1 MCVYRFHH
9 QGEPSAHAELDRD
22 LAKHWL
28 KEQGRMTD
36 LHQEF
41 ERSHLYHKAR
51 IDRRSADALLGVTAG
66 LVADGN
72 INQMEAEFLKTW
84 IETHLLQL
92 EDPVVNILYQ
102 RLASMLSDGVLDA
115 EESAELLEMLH
126 QFSGISVGSP
136 QRPSSVSSLP
146 LNNPA
151 PTLEWQDRTF
161 LFTGVMAYG
170 PRKECELLVVER
182 GGLIGNSVSKKVHF
196 LVVGSVGNEQW
207 LHSSYGTKIK
217 KAVELRNSGIPIAII
232 SETHWQQVLFG

>member
-1 MCVYRFHH
+1 
-9 QGEPSAHAELDRD
+9 
-22 LAKHWL
+22 
-28 KEQGRMTD
+28 MTD

-41 ERSHLYHKAR
+41 ERSHLFHKAR

-72 INQMEAEFLKTW
+72 INQMEAAFLKTW

-136 QRPSSVSSLP
+136 QRPSAVSSLP

-151 PTLEWQDRTF
+151 PTLDWQDRTF